1 MLEKE
6 LTAHLGARQAAETK
20 CEKLNQRIRLLTRK
34 LKSQER
40 ILRKRQKE
48 ARQSSS
54 REGENKQEEIYQQ
67 VVPDVA
73 SNGPVHNGELTEAPT
88 SNDQDLQEGNNQ
100 EDICDE
106 YTNSY
111 TSFVEDDEPHFAS
124 DLDEDKIVEPQELQV
139 NDLLFVFVW
148 FFRISGGVAQLVT
161 H

>member
-48 ARQSSS
+48 ARQNSL
-54 REGENKQEEIYQQ
+54 GTGGNKQEEIYQQ
-67 VVPDVA
+67 VVPHAA
-73 SNGPVHNGELTEAPT
+73 SNGLVHNGELTVGPA
-88 SNDQDLQEGNNQ
+88 SDDQNLQVGDNQ
-100 EDICDE
+100 EDICHE

-139 NDLLFVFVW
+139 NSLLSLCALLES
-148 FFRISGGVAQLVT
+148 REE
-161 H
+161 

>member
-40 ILRKRQKE
+40 NLRKRQKE
-48 ARQSSS
+48 ARQNSS
-54 REGENKQEEIYQQ
+54 REIENKQEEVHQQ
-67 VVPDVA
+67 TVPHVA
-73 SNGPVHNGELTEAPT
+73 SNGPEHNGELTEVPT
-88 SNDQDLQEGNNQ
+88 SDGQHLQEADNQ

-139 NDLLFVFVW
+139 NDLLFVCVSGGS
-148 FFRISGGVAQLVT
+148 RISQRKGSDS
-161 H
+161 